1 MRTAGLMTL
10 LVAIISVVLVACGGS
25 DPTAVPATAVPATAV
40 PAATGGSSTG
50 GSTAAD
56 PTAEPASSAS
66 AIEEYAARFAGGPGA
81 IYVGDLNDLVGP
93 APSEAEGDADGNVT
107 LGALENHLFVYESDH
122 YQSLIEKAKLTD
134 PTPLTSEGESIVIQN
149 TCVNR
154 ALVFCRI
161 SETFWAPNLEERTN
175 GQLIMQSSSFPEIG
189 IAGPDSL
196 RLVEDGVLDLA
207 SILGVYIAGEVP
219 ALEIQSLFGLFTS
232 REDQFNATNASAS
245 DVEKIVVDAAN
256 GQVKLINYNWH
267 SGDDIYLFT
276 NKPLD
281 SIENIKDLKTRSFG
295 TAIGD
300 WINGMGGNAQFM
312 AFTEVYTAL
321 ERGVIDAGVTGGG
334 AAHGQRWYEVTKY
347 INGPLTSWPTSLNM
361 MNIDVWDKLP
371 EDLQKILIEEGAKSE
386 LEALRVG
393 SIQNEL
399 GLQKNIDAGMTYVE
413 YPPEVRALSD
423 QAVIDDVMPNWVE
436 RVGGPDQSIVQ
447 VFNEKIGTIVGIEVQ
462 ADGSAIRTN

>member
-1 MRTAGLMTL
+1 L

-25 DPTAVPATAVPATAV
+25 DPTAVPAAAVPATAV
-40 PAATGGSSTG
+40 PAAAVPATAVPA
-50 GSTAAD
+50 AAD
-56 PTAEPASSAS
+56 ATAEPVAASSAL
-66 AIEEYAARFAGGPGA
+66 EEYAARFAGGPGA
-81 IYVGDLNDLVGP
+81 IYTGDLNALVGP
-93 APSEAEGDADGNVT
+93 APSVAEGDADGNVT
-107 LGALENHLFVYESDH
+107 LGALKNHRFVYESDH
-122 YQSLIEKAKLTD
+122 YKSLIEKARLTD
-134 PTPLTSEGESIVIQN
+134 PTPLTSVGESITIQN

-154 ALVFCRI
+154 ALTFCRI
-161 SETFWAPNLEERTN
+161 LESFWAPNLEERTN

-219 ALEIQSLFGLFTS
+219 ALEIQSLYGLFNS
-232 REDQFNATNASAS
+232 REDQYNATNASAS
-245 DVEKIVVDAAN
+245 DVEKIVVDASN

-386 LEALRVG
+386 LEALRTG

-399 GLQKNIDAGMTYVE
+399 GLQKNIDAGMTFIK
-413 YPPEVRALSD
+413 YPPEVVALSEKTIIEN
-423 QAVIDDVMPNWVE
+423 VVPKWVE
-436 RVGGPDQSIVQ
+436 RVGGPDQDIVR

-462 ADGSAIRTN
+462 PDGTAIRTK

>member
-1 MRTAGLMTL
+1 M
-10 LVAIISVVLVACGGS
+10 ACGGS

-40 PAATGGSSTG
+40 PATGGSSSG
-50 GSTAAD
+50 GSATAVPEAAD
-56 PTAEPASSAS
+56 STAEPVAASSAL
-66 AIEEYAARFAGGPGA
+66 EEYAARFAGGPGA

-93 APSEAEGDADGNVT
+93 APSVAEGDADGNVT
-107 LGALENHLFVYESDH
+107 LRALENHLFVYESDH
-122 YQSLIEKAKLTD
+122 YQSLIEKARLTD
-134 PTPLTSEGESIVIQN
+134 PTPLTSVGESITIQN

-154 ALVFCRI
+154 ALTFCRI
-161 SETFWAPNLEERTN
+161 LETFWAPNLEERTN

-219 ALEIQSLFGLFTS
+219 ALEIQSLYGLFNS
-232 REDQFNATNASAS
+232 REDQYNATNASAS
-245 DVEKIVVDAAN
+245 DVEKIVVDASN

-386 LEALRVG
+386 LEALRTG

-399 GLQKNIDAGMTYVE
+399 GLQKNIDAGMTFIK
-413 YPPEVRALSD
+413 YPPEVVALSEKTIIEN
-423 QAVIDDVMPNWVE
+423 VVPKWVE
-436 RVGGPDQSIVQ
+436 RVGGPDQDIVR

-462 ADGSAIRTN
+462 PDGTAIRTK